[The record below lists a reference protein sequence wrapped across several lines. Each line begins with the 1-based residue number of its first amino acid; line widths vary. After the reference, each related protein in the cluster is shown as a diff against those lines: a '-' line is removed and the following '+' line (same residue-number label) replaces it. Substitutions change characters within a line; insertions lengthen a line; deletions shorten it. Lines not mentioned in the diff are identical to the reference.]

1 MPGDI
6 DPYGFERLQL
16 TNLADLD
23 RLIADRFSL
32 PPRPYHPVPTALTFV
47 LTLESAVMW
56 VSVIG
61 RTGGAIALAVIN
73 CFHERCRHQGAD
85 PDLSAKTF
93 H

>member
-32 PPRPYHPVPTALTFV
+32 PPRPYHPVPTTPSLQ
-47 LTLESAVMW
+47 
-56 VSVIG
+56 
-61 RTGGAIALAVIN
+61 
-73 CFHERCRHQGAD
+73 H
-85 PDLSAKTF
+85 
-93 H
+93 